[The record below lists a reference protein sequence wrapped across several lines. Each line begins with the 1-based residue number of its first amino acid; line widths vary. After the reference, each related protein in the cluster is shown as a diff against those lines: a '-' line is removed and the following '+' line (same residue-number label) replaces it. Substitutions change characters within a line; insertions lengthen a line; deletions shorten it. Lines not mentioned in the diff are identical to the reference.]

1 MNILG
6 VDPGAS
12 GALAVIRDGGMYDVV
27 DMPVGLVTVGKST
40 RRRIV
45 PELLAQELWELLPLD
60 AAYVEE
66 VASMPRQGVSSVF
79 TFGQAHGLILGA
91 LTALRVPV
99 RRVRPVAWQT
109 KVKAKG
115 DPRPRALELYPT
127 LAPQLKRKKDEG
139 RADAALIAHYGYL
152 MEKENGN

>member
-27 DMPVGLVTVGKST
+27 DMPVGLVTVGNST

-79 TFGQAHGLILGA
+79 TFGQ
-91 LTALRVPV
+91 P
-99 RRVRPVAWQT
+99 QT
-109 KVKAKG
+109 Q
-115 DPRPRALELYPT
+115 T
-127 LAPQLKRKKDEG
+127 LANFWID
-139 RADAALIAHYGYL
+139 
-152 MEKENGN
+152 